1 MQPPLRRVLAI
12 DAGSRRFKLLL
23 AQSDFGRIR
32 VVKEEE
38 IDLQAEGL
46 VSAEETKA
54 FLQERLDQWGRPP
67 LALALPQHVT
77 ISQVIDLPLAAES
90 DAEKLIQDETV
101 KLSGVSESRIVY
113 DFVRIHSPS
122 ATRQR
127 FWVTLCQEGDI
138 RDRILK
144 LGLEKEDLCEVTT
157 TANALTA
164 AYQATS
170 TPASRAIL
178 IHVGAQTTVVVILL
192 DGEAAASASFQMGG
206 DFFTR
211 ALARALN
218 CPEKK
223 AESLKEHTDFFSGPS
238 ASPEFL
244 TSVEGWAAE
253 LKRQLNE
260 WFSDNAGLA
269 HQAATFDLIGGGG
282 VLEQPG
288 FLEYMRNE
296 ASLNIRPWPKKNDPA
311 VVSPADGFEVAFGTA
326 LQALGRS
333 RQPVSLLPDDF
344 RQAWKKRFDRQR
356 IEFASVI
363 LLVICAIVLSVA
375 TWHKLSLVD
384 RKKSL
389 LAKVSAGQDTFLAN
403 EALSAALVTDYEV
416 LRPVFAAQKYTLDSL
431 ETLALLQNSR
441 SNRSFWFVVVADQQS
456 YFSAPLP
463 PPSANRP
470 ARTNITVNLPDRSPA
485 PGTATNISLAKP
497 GLIAELSV
505 PEDAEHA
512 RRMLS
517 ELVGELR
524 KSKLF
529 SKADLLSDDLRRNI
543 ADPKVVLPER
553 HFVLSLDF
561 AETDYQQP
569 VKIKAPLV
577 KRSEWRSRSSATQ
590 RKVESVP

>member
-1 MQPPLRRVLAI
+1 MQPPVRRVLAI

-23 AQSDFGRIR
+23 AQSDFGRVR

-54 FLQERLDQWGRPP
+54 YLQERLDLWGRPP

-90 DAEKLIQDETV
+90 EVDKLIRDETV

-113 DFVRIHSPS
+113 DFVQIQSPS
-122 ATRQR
+122 PTRQR

-144 LGLEKEDLCEVTT
+144 LGLENEDLCEVTT
-157 TANALTA
+157 TANALTT

-170 TPASRAIL
+170 SPASRAIL

-192 DGEAAASASFQMGG
+192 DGQAAASASFQMGG
-206 DFFTR
+206 DFLTR

-218 CPEKK
+218 CAEEK
-223 AESLKEHTDFFSGPS
+223 AESLKEHTDYFSGPS

-253 LKRQLNE
+253 LKRQLND
-260 WFSDNAGLA
+260 WFADNPGLA
-269 HQAATFDLIGGGG
+269 SQTSTFELIGGGG

-288 FLEYMRNE
+288 FLDYMRNE

-311 VVSPADGFEVAFGTA
+311 IISPAAGFEVAFGTA
-326 LQALGRS
+326 LQALGCS
-333 RQPVSLLPDDF
+333 GQPVSLLPEDF
-344 RQAWKKRFDRQR
+344 RQAWRKRLDRQR

-363 LLVICAIVLSVA
+363 LLVICTLMLSVA
-375 TWHKLSLVD
+375 TWHKLSLVE

-389 LAKVSAGQDTFLAN
+389 LRKVTAGQEAFSVN
-403 EALSAALVTDYEV
+403 ETLSGALVTDYEV
-416 LRPVFAAQKYTLDSL
+416 LRPVFAAQKNTLDTL
-431 ETLALLQNSR
+431 EALTLLQNSR

-463 PPSANRP
+463 PPSTNRP
-470 ARTNITVNLPDRSPA
+470 ARTNISVSLPERSPA
-485 PGTATNISLAKP
+485 PGTVTNISQAKP

-505 PEDAEHA
+505 PEDAERA
-512 RRMLS
+512 RSLLS
-517 ELVGELR
+517 ELVTGLR
-524 KSKLF
+524 RGKLF

-569 VKIKAPLV
+569 VKIRAPLV
-577 KRSEWRSRSSATQ
+577 KRSEWRSRAPGIQ
-590 RKVESVP
+590 RRIEKVP